1 MILNRQKD
9 KILNK
14 YKKLN
19 YLKINSFYID
29 SYSCFFEFYLIC
41 YIQTNI
47 KLGGKNG
54 KTNIEG
60 PVK

>member
-1 MILNRQKD
+1 M
-9 KILNK
+9 
-14 YKKLN
+14 
-19 YLKINSFYID
+19 KINSFYID
-29 SYSCFFEFYLIC
+29 SYSCFFEFYLIY